1 MTEIIVDGGVSEP
14 EITAV
19 DFGRFSCLKSLKIG
33 DHCFSYVEK
42 VKLVGLKMLESVVI
56 EMESFTKRI
65 NDHGNDPNRHFV
77 LKNCPSLKKLE
88 IGYDSFSDYTV
99 CEIEKVDAL
108 ETISIGPM
116 DGIGACFYS
125 ASLELKSEIV
135 ESER

>member
-14 EITAV
+14 EITAL

-42 VKLVGLKMLESVVI
+42 VELVGLKMLESVVI
-56 EMESFTKRI
+56 EMESFTKKI

-77 LKNCPSLKKLE
+77 LKNCTSLKKLE

-99 CEIEKVDAL
+99 CEIENVDAL
-108 ETISIGPM
+108 EVIVMGDLEKES
-116 DGIGACFYS
+116 DSFDS
-125 ASLELKSEIV
+125 ASLELKSILIHNE
-135 ESER
+135 